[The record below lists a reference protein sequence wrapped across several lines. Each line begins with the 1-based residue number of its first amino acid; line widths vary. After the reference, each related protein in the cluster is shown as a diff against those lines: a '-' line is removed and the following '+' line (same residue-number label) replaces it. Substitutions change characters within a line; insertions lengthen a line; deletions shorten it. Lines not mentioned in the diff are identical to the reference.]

1 MAAKKT
7 NLIYVVEDNQ
17 VYNKFITEYLKK
29 QNFTNIKPFF
39 SGEDCVNAINQ
50 GEKPDIIVQDYFL
63 EKMNGIDVL
72 RQVKKKS
79 PDSEFIFL
87 TNNESMEVAVN
98 TIKFG
103 AYDYIIKDKIT
114 PDKLM
119 DRIRKIVKL
128 KTLEKRN
135 KQIQVG
141 IILFLTGI
149 FLIVFFAVLYFVVD
163 IFNVH

>member
-17 VYNKFITEYLKK
+17 VYNRFITEYLKK

-39 SGEDCVNAINQ
+39 SGEECVKAINQ

-72 RQVKKKS
+72 LQVKKKS
-79 PDSEFIFL
+79 PESEFIFL
-87 TNNESMEVAVN
+87 TSNESMEVAVN

-114 PDKLM
+114 LDKLM
-119 DRIRKIVKL
+119 DRIRKIL
-128 KTLEKRN
+128 KIKSLEKKN

-149 FLIVFFAVLYFVVD
+149 FLIVFFAVLYFV
-163 IFNVH
+163 

>member
-29 QNFTNIKPFF
+29 QNFTNIKSFF
-39 SGEDCVNAINQ
+39 SGEECVKAIDQ
-50 GEKPDIIVQDYFL
+50 GEQPDIIIQDYFL

-72 RQVKKKS
+72 LQVKKKS
-79 PDSEFIFL
+79 PASEFIFL

-119 DRIRKIVKL
+119 DRIRKIL
-128 KTLEKRN
+128 KTKALEKKN

-163 IFNVH
+163 IFNVN